1 MTKYSI
7 KQSKTDSRFF
17 VMKDGSRMAA
27 CYTYSQAYGVL
38 NRMQLDD
45 TIKSINQKYDKKKR
59 RLNMATNLFLI
70 IAASVIVLAL
80 ILENK

>member
-1 MTKYSI
+1 
-7 KQSKTDSRFF
+7 
-17 VMKDGSRMAA
+17 MKDGSPMAA

-45 TIKSINQKYDKKKR
+45 TINSINKKYDKKKR

-70 IAASVIVLAL
+70 IAASVIVIAL

>member
-1 MTKYSI
+1 
-7 KQSKTDSRFF
+7 
-17 VMKDGSRMAA
+17 MKDGSRMAA

-70 IAASVIVLAL
+70 IAASVIVIAL

>member
-1 MTKYSI
+1 
-7 KQSKTDSRFF
+7 
-17 VMKDGSRMAA
+17 
-27 CYTYSQAYGVL
+27 
-38 NRMQLDD
+38 MQLDD